1 MTHRSRMIA
10 ATGSH
15 ELVVKKSRFICTVGR
30 ASSEE
35 EARAFVAERKKQY
48 WDASHNC
55 SAWVIGERGELQR
68 SNDDG
73 EPSGTAGA
81 PMLNVLNQ
89 RELTDTVAV
98 VTRYFGGT
106 LLGAGGLIRAYG
118 QAVSD
123 AIDRVG
129 IVERRPLT
137 VVAVEASHDEAGRL
151 NNALR
156 ASPYPVADIVY
167 DATVTFTLHLEEDA
181 VEPFAAWLAETTSG
195 RCTDEAVGIEY
206 VEVPVNKGET

>member
-1 MTHRSRMIA
+1 MPSMASRSRMIV
-10 ATGSH
+10 ATASH
-15 ELVVKKSRFICTVGR
+15 ELVIKQSRFICTVGR
-30 ASSEE
+30 AASEE

-55 SAWVIGERGELQR
+55 SAWVMGQRGELQR
-68 SNDDG
+68 SSDDG

-123 AIDRVG
+123 TIDLVG

-151 NNALR
+151 DNALR
-156 ASPYPVADIVY
+156 ASPYPVAGIDY
-167 DATVTFTLHLEEDA
+167 DATVTFALHLEEDA
-181 VEPFAAWLAETTSG
+181 IEPF
-195 RCTDEAVGIEY
+195 
-206 VEVPVNKGET
+206 